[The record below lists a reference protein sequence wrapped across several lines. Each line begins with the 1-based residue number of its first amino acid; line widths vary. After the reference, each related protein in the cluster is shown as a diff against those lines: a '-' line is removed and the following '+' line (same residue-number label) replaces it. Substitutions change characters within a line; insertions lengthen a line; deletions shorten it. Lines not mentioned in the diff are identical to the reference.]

1 MNIATSNPY
10 VYNRLLNINET
21 PDYHTLSGLLEVFD
35 DVTGRIVYTTKL
47 SNTDEFTGIVY
58 TDDDD
63 IVWRKVVGCDN
74 LIRAPAGIIVHHKKN
89 TFLFDCAQLYY
100 YISNKLIPICY
111 TSLATDK
118 LYKVKRSD
126 GRVQNSI
133 VNGMQSM
140 RLSGS
145 TDKYVVCMNF
155 NADSSDPN
163 LNVTDFTKDVYID
176 DFMLLNGISHIDIKF
191 PFLDASNYDLKTCD
205 TPESVCLML
214 IDYFNNH
221 IKQYTATLK
230 ETIR

>member
-10 VYNRLLNINET
+10 VYNRLSGIKEN
-21 PDYHTLSGLLEVFD
+21 PDYNTLSGLLEVFD
-35 DVTGRIVYTTKL
+35 NVTGRIVYTTKL
-47 SNTDEFTGIVY
+47 SNTDEFTAIVY

-63 IVWRKVVGCDN
+63 IVWRKVVGCEN
-74 LIRAPAGIIVHHKKN
+74 LIRKPGGTIVHHKKN

-126 GRVQNSI
+126 GSVQNSI
-133 VNGMQSM
+133 VNEMQSM
-140 RLSGS
+140 RLSS
-145 TDKYVVCMNF
+145 SKRYVVCMNF
-155 NADSSDPN
+155 NKDSSDPN
-163 LNVTDFTKDVYID
+163 LNVTDFTKDVYLD
-176 DFMLLNGISHIDIKF
+176 EFMLLNGISHIDIKF
-191 PFLDASNYDLKTCD
+191 PFLEASNYDLKMCD
-205 TPESVCLML
+205 TPEDVCLML

-230 ETIR
+230 ESIQ